1 MELIKTDN
9 LLSSLYR
16 IQFPEKG
23 KVFLFADFDGT
34 FMPFSHE
41 SVCTDHSKF
50 PKEEFSR
57 YFGLFSE
64 FLKKNENR
72 LELIVTTG
80 RNLPKFMAFVEHIKR
95 NEAYIPLPKK
105 VIVNNGGDIYQS
117 NNPEKFFACGYAEY
131 SIYNQ
136 DAQKK
141 RAEIKKLT
149 GWDGS
154 DIKNKIILILNSF
167 NFQVL
172 EVPIN
177 EFSSTYEE
185 LSLKYYLDKNCL
197 DHETSHFASIQDDG
211 LLGFHIAFC
220 KNMNNNEN
228 YLADL
233 GQEISYALKGRV
245 SYSLQTTL
253 YDWQAGYGPSIRL
266 LPCIDGKP
274 LSKLYDV
281 KECLKNIIENK
292 TDDLVIAAGD
302 DENDMAMLLPENYD
316 DLKDEA
322 KQFLGI
328 QVIKNKIQS

>member
-1 MELIKTDN
+1 MQLIKTDN

-23 KVFLFADFDGT
+23 KVILFADFDGT

-41 SVCTDHSKF
+41 SICTDRSKF

-57 YFGLFSE
+57 YFGLFSD
-64 FLKKNENR
+64 FLKKNENK
-72 LELIVTTG
+72 LELIITTG
-80 RNLPKFMAFVEHIKR
+80 RNLPKFMAFIEHIKR
-95 NEAYIPLPKK
+95 NDAYIPLPKK
-105 VIVNNGGDIYQS
+105 VIVNNGGDIYQC
-117 NNPEKFFACGYAEY
+117 NNPENFFVCGYAGY
-131 SIYNQ
+131 SNYNQ
-136 DAQKK
+136 DAQNK

-154 DIKNKIILILNSF
+154 DIKNKIISILNSF

-185 LSLKYYLDKNCL
+185 LSLRYYLDKNGL
-197 DHETSHFASIQDDG
+197 SHETSNFASIQDDG

-220 KNMNNNEN
+220 KNMNNNEK
-228 YLADL
+228 YLGDL
-233 GQEISYALKGRV
+233 CQEIDNTLESRV

-253 YDWQAGYGPSIRL
+253 YDWQAGYGPSVRL

-274 LSKLYDV
+274 LNKLYDV
-281 KECLKNIIENK
+281 KECLKNVIENK

-302 DENDMAMLLPENYD
+302 DENDMAILLPESYA
-316 DLKDEA
+316 DLKGES
-322 KQFLGI
+322 KNFLGI
-328 QVIKNKIQS
+328 QIINKP

>member
-1 MELIKTDN
+1 MQLIKTDN

-23 KVFLFADFDGT
+23 KVILFADFDGT

-41 SVCTDHSKF
+41 SICTDRSKF

-64 FLKKNENR
+64 FLKKNEDK

-80 RNLPKFMAFVEHIKR
+80 RNLPKFMAFIEHIKR
-95 NEAYIPLPKK
+95 NDAYIPLPKK
-105 VIVNNGGDIYQS
+105 VIINNGGDIYES
-117 NNPEKFFACGYAEY
+117 DNPEKFFVSGYAEY
-131 SIYNQ
+131 SNYNQ
-136 DAQKK
+136 NAQKK
-141 RAEIKKLT
+141 RAEIKKIT

-154 DIKNKIILILNSF
+154 DIKNKIISILNSF

-185 LSLKYYLDKNCL
+185 LSLRYYLDKYGL
-197 DHETSHFASIQDDG
+197 DHETSNFASIQDDG
-211 LLGFHIAFC
+211 FLGFHIAFC

-228 YLADL
+228 YLANL
-233 GQEISYALKGRV
+233 SQEINNILESKV

-253 YDWQAGYGPSIRL
+253 YDWQAGYGPSLRL
-266 LPCIDGKP
+266 LPNINEKP
-274 LSKLYDV
+274 LNKLYDV

-302 DENDMAMLLPENYD
+302 DENDLAMLLPENYA
-316 DLKDEA
+316 DLKCETTP
-322 KQFLGI
+322 FLGI
-328 QVIKNKIQS
+328 QIINNQ